1 MISTLGNWK
10 VLVTEYSGT
19 AKPEVAQEKGG
30 KVPPAVVGPNTAR
43 KERVWAEEDDITLA
57 SVAPYGLRPTMK
69 SSDCQEQE
77 TLLSCRSDLAE
88 MAAAGI

>member
-1 MISTLGNWK
+1 MP
-10 VLVTEYSGT
+10 EYSGGS
-19 AKPEVAQEKGG
+19 KPEVPQENGG
-30 KVPPAVVGPNTAR
+30 SSPPAVVGPRTAR
-43 KERVWAEEDDITLA
+43 KERVSAEEDDITLA

-77 TLLSCRSDLAE
+77 TLLSWRSDLAE